1 MANCSSSSILFIK
14 NIWLSQVQFA
24 KESLAFL
31 SFIISHEFI
40 FSLPLSVSSVRT
52 TFWTITSNL
61 YYSFGGRKSLQI
73 VLILATYLIF
83 FFLFICHKNYFY
95 TFKYIKLGHP
105 STFGQG
111 DPVVISRFIRDLV
124 KTELE
129 RCLEEAQHDLHTLTG
144 PKLALVIDGK
154 CLMYALD
161 PNLRVKLLKLSLSC
175 TAVVCCRVSPLQKAQ
190 VNFSF

>member
-1 MANCSSSSILFIK
+1 MNLSSLYPYQFRLYELLFEPSPVI
-14 NIWLSQVQFA
+14 
-24 KESLAFL
+24 
-31 SFIISHEFI
+31 SFH
-40 FSLPLSVSSVRT
+40 
-52 TFWTITSNL
+52 TITSNL